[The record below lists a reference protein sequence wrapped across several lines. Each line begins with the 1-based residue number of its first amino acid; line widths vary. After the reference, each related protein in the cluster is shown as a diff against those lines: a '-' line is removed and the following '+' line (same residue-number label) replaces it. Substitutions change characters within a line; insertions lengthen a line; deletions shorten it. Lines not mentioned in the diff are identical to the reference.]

1 MGARAWLLPLLLVPA
16 VAGLAVCE
24 SVWAAPS
31 AAPPCTAN
39 CKTVTVQIPTPPV
52 PSTRKTPSAPKTWAG
67 WTRGE
72 AISEYKLLVAYPKG
86 APYPIKAGHAICRTF
101 RAWKIKMKA
110 PGHPPGLYIVDE
122 RKGTPAGFVGYEF
135 WGSSYPGCK
144 P

>member
-1 MGARAWLLPLLLVPA
+1 MLPLLLAPA

-39 CKTVTVQIPTPPV
+39 CNTVTVQIPPPPA
-52 PSTRKTPSAPKTWAG
+52 PSTPKTWAG
-67 WTRGE
+67 YTRSE
-72 AISEYKLLVAYPKG
+72 AISEYKTLFLLPKYP
-86 APYPIKAGHAICRTF
+86 PIPIKAVHAMCRTF
-101 RAWKIKMKA
+101 RAWKIKIKA
-110 PGHPPGLYIVDE
+110 PKDNPPGLYIVDE

-135 WGSSYPGCK
+135 WGPSYPGCN